1 MNPASIVCWAVAAP
15 ILPVF
20 GVFLSETLLGLARA
34 PARRNGTAKSV
45 DTVAL
50 MPAHNEGAG
59 IARTIAAFHSVA
71 PEGMRLLVVA
81 DNCSDRTAAVARE
94 AGAEVAERNDPERRG
109 KGYALAF
116 GRDHLRASPP
126 ECVIVLDADCVAAP
140 DTLGTLANEAVS
152 ANRPAQANYL
162 MESRGETPPLV
173 EISNFAFLVKNLIR
187 QRGAARIGAPALLTG
202 TGMAFPWPV
211 FAEAS
216 LASGDIVED
225 LALGI
230 ELTRKDRAPRFIEQ
244 ARVTS
249 EAASARDTI
258 TQRTRWEHGFVKTA
272 RTHGLPLIGEGIV
285 EGRWPLFWMG
295 LHLLVPPLA
304 LLFALGLA
312 LAAAL
317 LLAGWLTDAGYGPA
331 FAVSAMLGLSG
342 AAVFLAWLREGRAVL
357 GFATLLRVPLYILW
371 KIPVY
376 LRLVRG
382 AETQWVR
389 TNRKGE

>member
-1 MNPASIVCWAVAAP
+1 MNLASTACWIAAAP

-20 GVFLSETLLGLARA
+20 GVFLIETVLGLARSR
-34 PARRNGTAKSV
+34 ARRNGSPKSV
-45 DTVAL
+45 ETAVI
-50 MPAHNEGAG
+50 MPAHNEEAG
-59 IARTIAAFHSVA
+59 IARTIAAFRANA

-94 AGAEVAERNDPERRG
+94 SGAEVVERTDPDRRG

-116 GRDHLRASPP
+116 GRDHLRTSPP
-126 ECVIVLDADCVAAP
+126 ECVIVLDADCLAAP
-140 DTLGTLANEAVS
+140 GALAVLAEEAVS
-152 ANRPAQANYL
+152 ANRPVQASYL
-162 MESRGETPPLV
+162 MESGPQAPPLV
-173 EISNFAFLVKNLIR
+173 QISNFAFLVKNLVR
-187 QRGAARIGAPALLTG
+187 QRGAARIGASALLTG
-202 TGMAFPWPV
+202 TGMAFPWPL

-230 ELTRKDRAPRFIEQ
+230 ELTRKDKVPLFIEH
-244 ARVTS
+244 ALVTS
-249 EAASARDTI
+249 EAAGERDTI

-272 RTHGLPLIGEGIV
+272 LSQGVPLVGEGIA

-312 LAAAL
+312 LAAVL
-317 LLAGWLTDAGYGPA
+317 FLAGWLAEAGYGPA
-331 FAVSAMLGLSG
+331 LAVSAMLGVAG
-342 AAVFLAWLREGRAVL
+342 AAVFLAWLREGRTIL
-357 GFATLLRVPLYILW
+357 GFTTLLRVPLYILW

-389 TNRKGE
+389 TNRTGE

>member
-1 MNPASIVCWAVAAP
+1 MSLASIASWIVAAP
-15 ILPVF
+15 ILPVC
-20 GVFLSETLLGLARA
+20 GVFLSETLLGLARS
-34 PARRNGTAKSV
+34 PGKRSDTAKSV
-45 DTVAL
+45 DTVVL
-50 MPAHNEGAG
+50 MPAHNEEEG
-59 IARTIAAFHSVA
+59 IAKTIAAFRSTA

-81 DNCSDRTAAVARE
+81 DNCTDRTAAMARE
-94 AGAEVAERNDPERRG
+94 AGAEVVERNDPQRRG

-116 GRDHLRASPP
+116 GRDHLRNSPP
-126 ECVIVLDADCVAAP
+126 ECVIVLDADCVAAR
-140 DTLGTLANEAVS
+140 GALAMLADEAFS
-152 ANRPAQANYL
+152 SNRPAQASYL
-162 MESRGETPPLV
+162 MQTGGDAPPLV
-173 EISNFAFLVKNLIR
+173 QISNFAFLVKNLVR

-202 TGMAFPWPV
+202 TGMALPWAI
-211 FAEAS
+211 FAEAA

-225 LALGI
+225 LSLGI
-230 ELTRKDRAPRFIEQ
+230 ELTRKDQAPRFVEH
-244 ARVTS
+244 ALVTS

-272 RTHGLPLIGEGIV
+272 RSHGLPLVSEGVV

-312 LAAAL
+312 LAGVL
-317 LLAGWLTDAGYGPA
+317 FLTGWLAESGYGPA
-331 FAVSAMLGLSG
+331 FAVSAMLGAAG
-342 AAVFLAWLREGRAVL
+342 IAVFLAWLREGRSTL